1 MKKWR
6 LDFRVWHW
14 VHAVVVLGLLGTVFL
29 RKTFL
34 SWRTNSELLTQ
45 KLSEINLE
53 ISAEQAKVLAKAI
66 RAPMWE
72 WHILLGY
79 ALAALLLWR
88 IFLFFSGSGKQ
99 NYRNLKEENLHKKMV
114 KIGYIVIYAVL
125 LFMAVSGLMIHFY
138 EALGLTKDAA
148 HDIKEIHE
156 LVYNAILIFVPL
168 HIIGVVVAENR
179 DEKGIISEMIH
190 GGEVSKES

>member
-14 VHAVVVLGLLGTVFL
+14 VHATVILGLLGTVFL

-34 SWRTNSELLTQ
+34 SWRTNAELLTQ
-45 KLSEINLE
+45 KLSEINIE
-53 ISAEQAKVLAKAI
+53 VTADQAKVLATAI

-72 WHILLGY
+72 WHIILGY

-88 IFLFFSGSGKQ
+88 ILLFFTQSGKT
-99 NYRNLKEENLHKKMV
+99 NYQDFKEKTFHKKMV
-114 KIGYIVIYAVL
+114 TLSYIIFYAVL
-125 LFMAVSGLMIHFY
+125 LFMAITGLTIHFY
-138 EALGLTKDAA
+138 EAFSLTKDTA

-168 HIIGVVVAENR
+168 HIIGVIVAESR
-179 DEKGIISEMIH
+179 DEKGIISDMIH
-190 GGEVSKES
+190 GGSKT

>member
-1 MKKWR
+1 MKQWR

-14 VHAVVVLGLLGTVFL
+14 VHATVILGLLGTVFL

-45 KLSEINLE
+45 KLSEINIE
-53 ISAEQAKVLAKAI
+53 VTADQAKTLATAI

-79 ALAALLLWR
+79 AFAVLLLWR
-88 IFLFFSGSGKQ
+88 LLLFFTQSGKSNYQ
-99 NYRNLKEENLHKKMV
+99 NFKEKTFHKKMV
-114 KIGYIVIYAVL
+114 TMSYIVFYAVL
-125 LFMAVSGLMIHFY
+125 IFMAITGLTIHFY
-138 EALGLTKDAA
+138 EALSLTKDTA

-156 LVYNAILIFVPL
+156 LVYNAVLIFVPL
-168 HIIGVVVAENR
+168 HIIGVIVAENR
-179 DEKGIISEMIH
+179 DEKGVISDMIH
-190 GGEVSKES
+190 GGSNT

>member
-1 MKKWR
+1 VKKWR

-14 VHAVVVLGLLGTVFL
+14 VHATVILGLLGTVFL

-45 KLSEINLE
+45 KLSEINIE
-53 ISAEQAKVLAKAI
+53 VTADQAKVLATAI

-72 WHILLGY
+72 WHIILGY

-88 IFLFFSGSGKQ
+88 ILLFFTQSGKT
-99 NYRNLKEENLHKKMV
+99 NYQDFKEKTFHKKMV
-114 KIGYIVIYAVL
+114 TLSYIIFYAVL
-125 LFMAVSGLMIHFY
+125 LFMAITGLTIHFY
-138 EALGLTKDAA
+138 EAFSLTKDTA

-168 HIIGVVVAENR
+168 HIIGVIVAESRN
-179 DEKGIISEMIH
+179 EKGIISDMVH
-190 GGEVSKES
+190 GGSKT

>member
-6 LDFRVWHW
+6 LDFRIWHW
-14 VHAVVVLGLLGTVFL
+14 LHAIVILGLLGTVFL

-53 ISAEQAKVLAKAI
+53 VTTDQAKMLAKAI

-72 WHILLGY
+72 WHIILGY
-79 ALAALLLWR
+79 ALAALVVWR
-88 IFLFFSGSGKQ
+88 ILLFFTESGKQ
-99 NYRNLKEENLHKKMV
+99 NYQNLAKETFHKKMV
-114 KIGYIVIYAVL
+114 KLGYIGIYAIL
-125 LFMAVSGLMIHFY
+125 LFMTVSGLMVHFY
-138 EALGLTKDAA
+138 EALGLTKDGA

-156 LVYNAILIFVPL
+156 LVFNVILIFVPL
-168 HIIGVVVAENR
+168 HIIGVFVAENQ
-179 DEKGIISEMIH
+179 DEKGILSDMVN
-190 GGEVSKES
+190 GGEKQIR

>member
-1 MKKWR
+1 MKQWR

-14 VHAVVVLGLLGTVFL
+14 VHATVILGLLGTVFL

-45 KLSEINLE
+45 KLSEINIE
-53 ISAEQAKVLAKAI
+53 VTADQAKTLATAI

-72 WHILLGY
+72 WHIILGY
-79 ALAALLLWR
+79 VFSGLLLWR
-88 IFLFFSGSGKQ
+88 LLLFFTQSGKSNYQ
-99 NYRNLKEENLHKKMV
+99 NFKEKTLHKKMV
-114 KIGYIVIYAVL
+114 TLSYIVFYAVL
-125 LFMAVSGLMIHFY
+125 LFMAISGLTIHFY
-138 EALGLTKDAA
+138 EALSLTKDTA

-156 LVYNAILIFVPL
+156 LVYNAVLIFVPL
-168 HIIGVVVAENR
+168 HIIGVIVAESR

-190 GGEVSKES
+190 GGTKT

>member
-14 VHAVVVLGLLGTVFL
+14 VHAAVVLGLLGTVFL

-53 ISAEQAKVLAKAI
+53 VTAEQAKVLAKAI

-72 WHILLGY
+72 WHIILGY
-79 ALAALLLWR
+79 ALVALLVWR
-88 IFLFFSGSGKQ
+88 IILFFTQSGKQ
-99 NYRNLKEENLHKKMV
+99 NYQNLKEETLHKKMV
-114 KIGYIVIYAVL
+114 KLGYIGIYAI
-125 LFMAVSGLMIHFY
+125 LFFMVISGLVIHFY

-156 LVYNAILIFVPL
+156 LVFNVILIFVPL
-168 HIIGVVVAENR
+168 HIIGIFVAENQ
-179 DEKGIISEMIH
+179 DEKGIISDMVN
-190 GGEVSKES
+190 GGEK